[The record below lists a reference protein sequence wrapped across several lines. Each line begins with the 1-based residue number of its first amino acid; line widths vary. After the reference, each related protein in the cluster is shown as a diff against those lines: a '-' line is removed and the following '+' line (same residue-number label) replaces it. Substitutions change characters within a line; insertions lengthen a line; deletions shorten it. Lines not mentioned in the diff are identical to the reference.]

1 MLQGKF
7 NVGVLENSK
16 IFFNMARGWIAQ
28 HHTRDCLEEK
38 KSFKLKLFKCFALKS
53 CFPKLNE

>member
-38 KSFKLKLFKCFALKS
+38 KSLSLTLFNALAS
-53 CFPKLNE
+53 LF